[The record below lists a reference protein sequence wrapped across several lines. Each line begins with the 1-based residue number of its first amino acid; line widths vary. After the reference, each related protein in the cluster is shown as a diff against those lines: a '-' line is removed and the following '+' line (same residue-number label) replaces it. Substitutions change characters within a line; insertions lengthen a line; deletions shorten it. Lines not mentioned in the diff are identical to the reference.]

1 MNTYGSLLFILQEND
16 HIERREELENNLA
29 LRNQRESQMIVEYEA
44 RISELQEEIDLDDEN
59 FALKLI
65 NKLKSE
71 VEVNK

>member
-65 NKLKSE
+65 KKLKNE
-71 VEVNK
+71 VLANK